1 MKKSL
6 IVVLLISFTAMISA
20 ASGCKKQA
28 GPTVT
33 PPAHVHD
40 YGEWQTAEKATFE
53 KDGLEER
60 FCKGCN
66 QRDTR
71 VVPKKTEQTY
81 TITYDLNGGTI
92 DDEKFAEAPAA
103 YKNTDDDIY
112 ISLRPYKRKFIFKGW
127 SVAEE
132 KPMKNYKIAGGTEG
146 NLILFANYEADTSVY
161 YDGGEIDVLPDVVS
175 GYLTATNKAEY
186 LYKNSGSSGDD
197 VKSVKISWPKTGSA
211 YYNFELST
219 DENFENAIYSEE
231 GLTDSSLDLYNLV
244 PDTYYYRVS
253 DRTGEP
259 VKDDSFKIANDIRT
273 IYCGNIKNV
282 RDMGGRETSDGK
294 IKYGLI
300 YRTPEI
306 AVADDTAKR
315 ILADELGVK
324 TEIDLRFESTTASI
338 SDKITKYKLGI
349 LQWDYIFPELNVSR
363 PTEAQAIKNLKT
375 IFELF
380 ADKRNYPIV
389 FHCSAGA
396 DRTGTVAF
404 LLNGLLGASYEDL
417 AEDFEITSFYFGG
430 RWRSHVTS
438 VNGVYSF
445 DDSGVMQDNSDN
457 LIAFGRAYNHIMSTY
472 GTDGGAL
479 SDAIANYLKTA
490 VGLTDYDIYS
500 IKHIML
506 GSSANSYGEHRYG
519 EWKVVK
525 AGSCLENG
533 EKRRYCGCGLYESEA
548 IETIG
553 THVYGDWEVVTDA
566 TTERD
571 GLRKRYCACGDEQ
584 SEIIPKLT
592 KTVYDF
598 NGTDINADV
607 TTDGINS
614 FKASKVT
621 DLSSVPSG
629 YDGGVY
635 YKTDGYLVCIGIGFN
650 DRDYNLDDLREMK
663 IRLMVVSNT
672 KLPKGNVRIY
682 DDTNNAIYADK
693 NFDND
698 LSGVYNEWIEI
709 DLLPL
714 LKASAAMTDTLT
726 ENGVLKNFSLVIR
739 TGVAATI
746 YFDNVTVVS
755 Q

>member
-1 MKKSL
+1 
-6 IVVLLISFTAMISA
+6 
-20 ASGCKKQA
+20 
-28 GPTVT
+28 
-33 PPAHVHD
+33 
-40 YGEWQTAEKATFE
+40 
-53 KDGLEER
+53 
-60 FCKGCN
+60 
-66 QRDTR
+66 
-71 VVPKKTEQTY
+71 
-81 TITYDLNGGTI
+81 
-92 DDEKFAEAPAA
+92 
-103 YKNTDDDIY
+103 
-112 ISLRPYKRKFIFKGW
+112 
-127 SVAEE
+127 
-132 KPMKNYKIAGGTEG
+132 
-146 NLILFANYEADTSVY
+146 
-161 YDGGEIDVLPDVVS
+161 
-175 GYLTATNKAEY
+175 
-186 LYKNSGSSGDD
+186 
-197 VKSVKISWPKTGSA
+197 
-211 YYNFELST
+211 
-219 DENFENAIYSEE
+219 
-231 GLTDSSLDLYNLV
+231 
-244 PDTYYYRVS
+244 
-253 DRTGEP
+253 
-259 VKDDSFKIANDIRT
+259 
-273 IYCGNIKNV
+273 
-282 RDMGGRETSDGK
+282 
-294 IKYGLI
+294 
-300 YRTPEI
+300 
-306 AVADDTAKR
+306 
-315 ILADELGVK
+315 
-324 TEIDLRFESTTASI
+324 
-338 SDKITKYKLGI
+338 
-349 LQWDYIFPELNVSR
+349 
-363 PTEAQAIKNLKT
+363 
-375 IFELF
+375 
-380 ADKRNYPIV
+380 
-389 FHCSAGA
+389 
-396 DRTGTVAF
+396 
-404 LLNGLLGASYEDL
+404 
-417 AEDFEITSFYFGG
+417 
-430 RWRSHVTS
+430 
-438 VNGVYSF
+438 
-445 DDSGVMQDNSDN
+445 MQDNSDN

-479 SDAIANYLKTA
+479 SDAIANYLKTV

-506 GSSANSYGEHRYG
+506 GSSENSYGAHKYG

-533 EKRRYCGCGLYESEA
+533 EKRRYCGCGLYESEE
-548 IETIG
+548 IVTIG
-553 THVYGDWEVVTDA
+553 THVYGEWEVVTDA

-607 TTDGINS
+607 TTDGINP

-739 TGVAATI
+739 TGVNATI

>member
-1 MKKSL
+1 M
-6 IVVLLISFTAMISA
+6 
-20 ASGCKKQA
+20 
-28 GPTVT
+28 
-33 PPAHVHD
+33 
-40 YGEWQTAEKATFE
+40 
-53 KDGLEER
+53 
-60 FCKGCN
+60 
-66 QRDTR
+66 
-71 VVPKKTEQTY
+71 
-81 TITYDLNGGTI
+81 
-92 DDEKFAEAPAA
+92 
-103 YKNTDDDIY
+103 
-112 ISLRPYKRKFIFKGW
+112 
-127 SVAEE
+127 
-132 KPMKNYKIAGGTEG
+132 
-146 NLILFANYEADTSVY
+146 
-161 YDGGEIDVLPDVVS
+161 LPDVVS

-186 LYKNSGSSGDD
+186 LHKNSGVNGDD

-253 DRTGEP
+253 DRTGETI
-259 VKDDSFKIANDIRT
+259 KDDSFKIASDIRT
-273 IYCGNIKNV
+273 IYCGNVKNV

-324 TEIDLRFESTTASI
+324 TEIDLRFESTTASV

-363 PTEAQAIKNLKT
+363 PTDAQAIKNLKT

-430 RWRSHVTS
+430 RWRSNVS
-438 VNGVYSF
+438 VENGNYAF
-445 DDSGVMQDNSDN
+445 DESGVMQDDTGN
-457 LIAFGRAYNHIMSTY
+457 LVVFGRAYNHIMSTY

-479 SDAIANYLKTA
+479 SDAIANYLKTV

-506 GSSANSYGEHRYG
+506 GSSENSYGEHRYG

-533 EKRRYCGCGLYESEA
+533 EKRRYCGCGLYESEE
-548 IETIG
+548 IVTIG
-553 THVYGDWEVVTDA
+553 THVYGEWEVVTDA

-584 SEIIPKLT
+584 SEPIPKLT

-598 NGTDINADV
+598 NGADINTDV
-607 TTDGINS
+607 TTDAIDRY
-614 FKASKVT
+614 KAGKVT

-635 YKTDGYLVCIGIGFN
+635 YKTNDYLVCIGIGFN
-650 DRDYNLDDLREMK
+650 DREYNLDDLREIK

-698 LSGVYNEWIEI
+698 LSGAYNEWIEI

-726 ENGVLKNFSLVIR
+726 ENGVLKNFTLVIR

-755 Q
+755 

>member
-1 MKKSL
+1 
-6 IVVLLISFTAMISA
+6 
-20 ASGCKKQA
+20 
-28 GPTVT
+28 
-33 PPAHVHD
+33 
-40 YGEWQTAEKATFE
+40 
-53 KDGLEER
+53 
-60 FCKGCN
+60 
-66 QRDTR
+66 
-71 VVPKKTEQTY
+71 
-81 TITYDLNGGTI
+81 
-92 DDEKFAEAPAA
+92 
-103 YKNTDDDIY
+103 
-112 ISLRPYKRKFIFKGW
+112 
-127 SVAEE
+127 
-132 KPMKNYKIAGGTEG
+132 
-146 NLILFANYEADTSVY
+146 
-161 YDGGEIDVLPDVVS
+161 
-175 GYLTATNKAEY
+175 
-186 LYKNSGSSGDD
+186 
-197 VKSVKISWPKTGSA
+197 
-211 YYNFELST
+211 
-219 DENFENAIYSEE
+219 
-231 GLTDSSLDLYNLV
+231 
-244 PDTYYYRVS
+244 
-253 DRTGEP
+253 
-259 VKDDSFKIANDIRT
+259 
-273 IYCGNIKNV
+273 
-282 RDMGGRETSDGK
+282 
-294 IKYGLI
+294 
-300 YRTPEI
+300 
-306 AVADDTAKR
+306 
-315 ILADELGVK
+315 
-324 TEIDLRFESTTASI
+324 
-338 SDKITKYKLGI
+338 
-349 LQWDYIFPELNVSR
+349 
-363 PTEAQAIKNLKT
+363 
-375 IFELF
+375 
-380 ADKRNYPIV
+380 
-389 FHCSAGA
+389 
-396 DRTGTVAF
+396 
-404 LLNGLLGASYEDL
+404 
-417 AEDFEITSFYFGG
+417 
-430 RWRSHVTS
+430 
-438 VNGVYSF
+438 
-445 DDSGVMQDNSDN
+445 MQDNSDN

-479 SDAIANYLKTA
+479 SDAIANYLKTV

-598 NGTDINADV
+598 NGADINADV
-607 TTDGINS
+607 TTDGINP

-672 KLPKGNVRIY
+672 KLSKGNVRIY

-698 LSGVYNEWIEI
+698 LSGAYNEWIEI

-739 TGVAATI
+739 TGVNATI

-755 Q
+755 

>member
-1 MKKSL
+1 MKKLL
-6 IVVLLISFTAMISA
+6 IAVLLISFTAVISA

-197 VKSVKISWPKTGSA
+197 VKSVKISWTKTGSA
-211 YYNFELST
+211 YYNLELAT

-253 DRTGEP
+253 DRTGET
-259 VKDDSFKIANDIRT
+259 VKDDSFKIASDIRT
-273 IYCGNIKNV
+273 IYCGNVKNV

-294 IKYGLI
+294 INYGLI

-306 AVADDTAKR
+306 AGADDTAKR

-363 PTEAQAIKNLKT
+363 PTETQAIKNLKT

-380 ADKRNYPIV
+380 ADKSNYPIV

-479 SDAIANYLKTA
+479 SDAIANYLKTV

-506 GSSANSYGEHRYG
+506 GSSENSYGAHKYG

-533 EKRRYCGCGLYESEA
+533 EKRRYCGCGLYESEE
-548 IETIG
+548 IVTIG
-553 THVYGDWEVVTDA
+553 THVYGEWEVVTDA

-607 TTDGINS
+607 TTDGINP

-621 DLSSVPSG
+621 DLSSVPSSG

-635 YKTDGYLVCIGIGFN
+635 SKTDGYLVCIGIGFN

-755 Q
+755 